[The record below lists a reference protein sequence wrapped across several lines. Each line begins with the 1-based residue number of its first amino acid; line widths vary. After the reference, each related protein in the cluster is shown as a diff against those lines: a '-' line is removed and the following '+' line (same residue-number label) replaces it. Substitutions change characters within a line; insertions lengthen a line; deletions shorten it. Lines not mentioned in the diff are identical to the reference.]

1 MALEAVYRGPG
12 TVREGGRSMS
22 DVIGFYVIAFQ
33 SLALWASTM
42 GLLFWP
48 RETWSAL
55 TQALSALDRYLRG

>member
-1 MALEAVYRGPG
+1 MGDVLSLYVTAL
-12 TVREGGRSMS
+12 
-22 DVIGFYVIAFQ
+22 Q